1 MTVLA
6 RPQTTARRRPVVL
19 LAASGLLLLFTIA
32 ASLALGARDIPL
44 ATVLEAVLDRAP
56 GNTDHVVVLDQRL
69 PRTVVGL
76 FVGAALG
83 MAGTLMQGITRNP
96 LADPG
101 ILGINSGASLA
112 VIGAITFLG
121 ISSPS
126 GFAWFAFAGAAAA
139 AVVVYAVGSLGREG
153 ATPVKLALAG
163 TALTA
168 GVNSV
173 VMLVL
178 LTDPRGANA
187 YRFWQV
193 GSLAG
198 RGTGSG
204 EDAVAALLPFLL
216 VGAAFAALVAR
227 PLDLLGLGDD
237 VARGLGVNLRLARG
251 VVALAVVLLAGSATA
266 LGGPIA
272 FVGLV
277 VPHLVRPF
285 TGPNHRWILAHAVL
299 LGPALLLAAD
309 VVGRLVAR
317 PGEVEAGLVVAF
329 VGAPVLIAL
338 VRRRKVAGL

>member
-1 MTVLA
+1 M
-6 RPQTTARRRPVVL
+6 
-19 LAASGLLLLFTIA
+19 A

-44 ATVLEAVLDRAP
+44 GTVVEALLDQVP
-56 GNTDHVVVLDQRL
+56 GDTDHAVVMEQRL
-69 PRTVVGL
+69 PRTVVGIL
-76 FVGAALG
+76 VGASLG

-101 ILGINSGASLA
+101 ILGVNAGASLA
-112 VIGAITFLG
+112 VIVAITLLG
-121 ISSPS
+121 VTNPA

-139 AVVVYAVGSLGREG
+139 AVVVYAVGALGREG

-168 GVNSV
+168 GVNSA

-178 LTDPRGANA
+178 LSDPTGANA

-198 RGTGSG
+198 RGAGSG
-204 EDAVAALLPFLL
+204 ADAVAALLPFLL
-216 VGAAFAALVAR
+216 LGTALAAVVAR

-237 VARGLGVNLRLARG
+237 VARGLGVNLSLARG
-251 VVALAVVLLAGSATA
+251 AVALAVVLLAGSATA

-285 TGPNHRWILAHAVL
+285 TGPNHRWILVHAVL
-299 LGPALLLAAD
+299 LGPALLLVAD

-317 PGEVEAGLVVAF
+317 PGEVEAGLVVAV

-338 VRRRKVAGL
+338 VRRRKMAGL